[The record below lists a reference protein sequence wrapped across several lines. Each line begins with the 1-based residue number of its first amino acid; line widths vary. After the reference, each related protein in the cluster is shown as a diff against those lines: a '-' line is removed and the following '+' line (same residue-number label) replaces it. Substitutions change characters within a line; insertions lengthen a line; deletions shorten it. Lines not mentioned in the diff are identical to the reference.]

1 MVYQATQDVVRRVLP
16 LLEQLAQRSI
26 DKARLLQYLAA
37 RSGVDWGVLDFVAME
52 DDEGPAAAA
61 TERVLVV
68 RDPITG
74 QEHRVRYP
82 ACLPE
87 AIEPMVRAEYQRLAK
102 HDALSVMAP
111 DLFAHLFA
119 ASHCESCAWRG
130 PQHAQIHRECHYAGR
145 PINYE
150 PSLPPRGGPLAPPA
164 G

>member
-37 RSGVDWGVLDFVAME
+37 RSGIDWGVLEMIGME
-52 DDEGPAAAA
+52 EDEVPANAA
-61 TERVLVV
+61 TDRVLVV

-74 QEHRVRYP
+74 EEHRVRYP
-82 ACLPE
+82 SCLPE
-87 AIEPMVRAEYQRLAK
+87 AIEPMVRAEYQRLAR

-111 DLFAHLFA
+111 DLFAYFYA
-119 ASHCESCAWRG
+119 ASHCDGCVWRG
-130 PQHAQIHRECHYAGR
+130 GQHAQIHRECHFAGR

-150 PSLPPRGGPLAPPA
+150 PNPLLRSGPLALPA

>member
-16 LLEQLAQRSI
+16 LLEHFSQRSI
-26 DKARLLQYLAA
+26 DKARLLQYLSA
-37 RSGVDWGVLDFVAME
+37 RSGVDWGVLELVATE
-52 DDEGPAAAA
+52 EEAPAHAA

-68 RDPITG
+68 RDPLSG

-102 HDALSVMAP
+102 HDALSVMAA

-119 ASHCESCAWRG
+119 ATHCEGCTWRG

-150 PSLPPRGGPLAPPA
+150 PSLPHRGGPLALPA

>member
-16 LLEQLAQRSI
+16 LLEHLAQRSI

-37 RSGVDWGVLDFVAME
+37 RSGVDWGVLEFVSME
-52 DDEGPAAAA
+52 DDGPAAAA

-87 AIEPMVRAEYQRLAK
+87 AIEPMIRAEYQRLAR
-102 HDALSVMAP
+102 HETLSVMAP

-119 ASHCESCAWRG
+119 ATHCEGCTWRG

-150 PSLPPRGGPLAPPA
+150 PSPPLRGHPLALPA

>member
-37 RSGVDWGVLDFVAME
+37 RSGIDWGVLELVAMV
-52 DDEGPAAAA
+52 DELPANAA
-61 TERVLVV
+61 TEKVLVV
-68 RDPITG
+68 RDPVSG
-74 QEHRVRYP
+74 EEHRVRYP

-87 AIEPMVRAEYQRLAK
+87 PIEPLVRAEYQRLAR
-102 HDALSVMAP
+102 HDALTVMAAE
-111 DLFAHLFA
+111 LFAHFYD
-119 ASHCESCAWRG
+119 ASHCDHCAWRG
-130 PQHAQIHRECHYAGR
+130 PRHAQIHLECHYAGR

-150 PSLPPRGGPLAPPA
+150 PRVPPLRGPLALPA

>member
-16 LLEQLAQRSI
+16 LLEHLAQRSI

-37 RSGVDWGVLDFVAME
+37 RSGIDWGVLEFVAME
-52 DDEGPAAAA
+52 DDEPASAA

-82 ACLPE
+82 TCLPE
-87 AIEPMVRAEYQRLAK
+87 AIEPMVRTEYQRLAR

-111 DLFAHLFA
+111 ELFAHLFA
-119 ASHCESCAWRG
+119 ASHCDGCAWRD
-130 PQHAQIHRECHYAGR
+130 PRHAQIHRECHYAGR

-150 PSLPPRGGPLAPPA
+150 PRVPPLRGPLALPA

>member
-37 RSGVDWGVLDFVAME
+37 RSGVDWGVLELVGME
-52 DDEGPAAAA
+52 DEEPVNAA

-68 RDPITG
+68 RDPISG
-74 QEHRVRYP
+74 QAHRVRYP

-102 HDALSVMAP
+102 HDALSVMAG

-119 ASHCESCAWRG
+119 ATHCESCAWRG

-150 PSLPPRGGPLAPPA
+150 PNPLLRSGPLALPA